1 MTTHPLTSR
10 LPVRPLRALGAAL
23 VVAAPLAVG
32 AIGAVWTA
40 EAIPAWYRALEKP
53 SWTPPDAV
61 FAPVW
66 TGLYVSMGVA
76 LLDVLRTRR
85 NGSDGVGLAGV
96 LFGLQLA
103 LNLGWS
109 WLFFGQRNPEAALVE
124 IALLHLAITATVLA
138 FGRVRPRAAL
148 LLLPYLAWVSL
159 AAVLNAEVVRL
170 NA

>member
-1 MTTHPLTSR
+1 MLA
-10 LPVRPLRALGAAL
+10 LARPSAPAIARALGAAA
-23 VVAAPLAVG
+23 VVAMPLAVG
-32 AIGAVWTA
+32 AIGAIWTA
-40 EAIPAWYRALEKP
+40 EAIPAWYRGLTKP

-66 TGLYVSMGVA
+66 TSLYLAMGVA
-76 LLDVLRTRR
+76 LLDVLRARR
-85 NGSDGVGLAGV
+85 DASGGVWLAGV

-109 WLFFGQRNPEAALVE
+109 WLFFGRRDPQAALVE
-124 IALLHLAITATVLA
+124 IALLHLAITATILA
-138 FGRVRPRAAL
+138 FGRIRPRAAL
-148 LLLPYLAWVSL
+148 LLLPYLAWVSF